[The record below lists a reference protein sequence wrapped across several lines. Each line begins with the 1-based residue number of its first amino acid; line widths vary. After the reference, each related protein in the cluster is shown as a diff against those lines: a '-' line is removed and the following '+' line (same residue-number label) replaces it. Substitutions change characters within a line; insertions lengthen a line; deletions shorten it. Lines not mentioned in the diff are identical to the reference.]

1 MSMQNCHAAV
11 WIDHQ
16 NAQVLKFNR
25 SEERAELVP
34 HHDAPAHIHHKAG
47 CIGSGHVYED
57 DSYLRSV
64 VDALR
69 DAEQILVT
77 GPSHVKW
84 QLKAF
89 LALREPGLAK
99 RVASVETLD
108 HPTQP
113 ELLALA
119 RKYFAR
125 HDRMLPH

>member
-1 MSMQNCHAAV
+1 MQNCHAAV

-16 NAQVLKFNR
+16 NAHVLKFNR
-25 SEERAELVP
+25 GEDVGQLIR
-34 HHDAPAHIHHKAG
+34 HKDAPAHIHHKAG
-47 CIGSGHVYED
+47 SIGCGHVFED
-57 DSYLRSV
+57 DRYLSSV
-64 VDALR
+64 ADSLR

-99 RVASVETLD
+99 RVTSVETLD
-108 HPTQP
+108 HPTDA
-113 ELLALA
+113 ELLVMA
-119 RKYFAR
+119 RKYFAA